1 MGATATLSTAGLVVE
16 PGQETSCVVTIRNA
30 GRVVDRFTI
39 DVVGDASAWATV
51 EPPTVNVMPGE
62 TVTATVRFAPPR
74 SAEVVAGRVP
84 FGVRVFSS
92 EDPSGSVVEEGV
104 LDVAPFADVTAELV
118 PAKVEASSKANFEV
132 AVDNLGNHAVAV
144 ELSPYDPEDD
154 LDFSLE
160 RSRVELNP
168 GTAAF
173 IRLRVQP
180 KRRFLRGQP
189 VRHPFQVL
197 VRQEGREPFAVEG
210 TMVQRQSL
218 PKWLLPLLAALLAF
232 ALVLVALWFT
242 VLKPAVKS
250 AAREAAVEQNQ
261 EVIAA
266 AQQAGGAAGEA
277 KKEAEAAKQNSDKA
291 MQAVGLD
298 PAAPGSAP
306 AGSPKPVT
314 GTGAGGDPTD
324 FRVAA
329 DTPIQGDAKRFA
341 EFAYALPDA
350 TKTLVVTDLVLQNP
364 RGDAG
369 TLRLLRDA
377 GGTKSVL
384 LEVGLGNFRDLDH
397 HWLQAWRFQ
406 PGEKVV
412 LAVSCQNPGDR
423 GNCTPSVSFSGR
435 VEG

>member
-16 PGQETSCVVTIRNA
+16 PGQEIRCVVTIRNS
-30 GRVVDRFTI
+30 GRVVDQFAI
-39 DVVGDASAWATV
+39 DVVGEPSAWATV
-51 EPPTVNVMPGE
+51 EPPAVNVMPGE
-62 TVTATVRFAPPR
+62 TATVTVRFAPPR
-74 SAEVVAGRVP
+74 SANVVAGQLP

-92 EDPSGSVVEEGV
+92 EDPSGSVVEEGM
-104 LDVAPFADVTAELV
+104 LDIAPFAEVTAEMV
-118 PAKVEASSKANFEV
+118 PAKVEASSKAHFEV
-132 AVDNLGNHAVAV
+132 AVDNLGNHPVAV
-144 ELSPYDPEDD
+144 ELSPHDPEDD
-154 LDFSLE
+154 LEFSLE
-160 RSRVELNP
+160 RSRIDLNP

-173 IRLRVQP
+173 VRLRVRP
-180 KRRFLRGQP
+180 RKRFLRGQP
-189 VRHPFQVL
+189 IRHPFQVL
-197 VRQEGREPFAVEG
+197 VRQEGREPFPVEG
-210 TMVQRQSL
+210 TMVQRQLL
-218 PKWLLPLLAALLAF
+218 PKWLLPLLIALLAF

-242 VLKPAVKS
+242 VMKPAVKS

-261 EVIAA
+261 EIIQA

-291 MQAVGLD
+291 MQAVGLNPAD
-298 PAAPGSAP
+298 PGAAP
-306 AGSPKPVT
+306 AGSPKPAT
-314 GTGAGGDPTD
+314 GTTGGEPTD

-329 DTPIQGDAKRFA
+329 DASIQGDAKRFT
-341 EFAYALPDA
+341 EFAYTPPDA

-423 GNCTPSVSFSGR
+423 GSCTPSVSFSGR
-435 VEG
+435 IEG